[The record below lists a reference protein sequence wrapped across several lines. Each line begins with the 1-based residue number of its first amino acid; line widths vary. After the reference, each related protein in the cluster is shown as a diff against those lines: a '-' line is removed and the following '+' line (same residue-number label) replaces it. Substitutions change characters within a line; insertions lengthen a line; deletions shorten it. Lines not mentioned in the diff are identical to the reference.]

1 MRNIKNILVTGGS
14 GFIGS
19 NFINLLL
26 NEDQYHNEDI
36 RIFNIDKLTYAGSV
50 NKNKNYINDKRYKFF
65 KGDIIDESLVTSIL
79 EKFNIDAVI
88 NFAAESHVDNSIE
101 APDIFIETNILG
113 TYNLLKCLNSYNL
126 SYGKSAIFFHISTDE
141 VFGSLKKNS
150 QGFNENNQYKP
161 NSPYSASK
169 ASSDHLVRAWNK
181 TFNLPVLITNCSNN
195 YGPNQDFEK
204 LIPKII
210 KNAINKEIIPVYG
223 DGMNIRDWLYVEDH
237 CKAILKVLIDGEI
250 GETYNI
256 GGLNEITNIE
266 IAMKI
271 CQILENIYPFSRNNK
286 ITNNKKLFSYK
297 DLITF
302 VKDRSGHDFRYAI
315 DPSKI
320 EKNLNWKPSET
331 FDSGIQKTVK
341 WYLKQFKIHDN

>member
-1 MRNIKNILVTGGS
+1 MKYYKNILVTGGC

-26 NEDQYHNEDI
+26 NESDYSQDQLNI
-36 RIFNIDKLTYAGSV
+36 VNIDKLTYAGST
-50 NKNKNYINDKRYKFF
+50 KNNTNYINDPRYKFIE
-65 KGDIIDESLVTSIL
+65 GDILDEKLISSIL
-79 EKFNIDAVI
+79 KKFNIEAIV
-88 NFAAESHVDNSIE
+88 NFAAESHVDNSIK
-101 APDIFIETNILG
+101 APDAFIHTNILG
-113 TYNLLKCLNSYNL
+113 TYNLLRCINAYNIKFNLNST
-126 SYGKSAIFFHISTDE
+126 FMHISTDE
-141 VFGSLKKNS
+141 VFGSLNKNEP
-150 QGFNENNQYKP
+150 GFSENNPFKP

-169 ASSDHLVRAWNK
+169 ASSDHLVRAWFK

-195 YGPNQDFEK
+195 YGPNQDNEK

-210 KNAINKEIIPVYG
+210 NNAINKEVIPIYG

-237 CKAILKVLIDGEI
+237 CRAIIKVLVEGQI

-266 IAMKI
+266 IANKI
-271 CQILENIYPFSRNNK
+271 CGTLENLYPFNSN
-286 ITNNKKLFSYK
+286 TNTTSNKKLSGYK

-302 VKDRSGHDFRYAI
+302 VQDRAGHDFRYAI
-315 DPSKI
+315 DPTKI

-331 FDSGIQKTVK
+331 FDSGIKKTVK
-341 WYLKQFKIHDN
+341 WYLNKVF